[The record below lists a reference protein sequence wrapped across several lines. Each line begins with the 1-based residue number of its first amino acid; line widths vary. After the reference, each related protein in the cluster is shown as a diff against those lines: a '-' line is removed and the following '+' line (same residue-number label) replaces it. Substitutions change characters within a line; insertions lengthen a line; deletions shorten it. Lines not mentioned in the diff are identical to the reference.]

1 MLKCGDKWC
10 GVTYKEDRES
20 VQNELQAKKDKAYQ
34 DSMQTVYIIPAANG
48 CLVAAAH
55 YTVESAEG
63 FGARF
68 DRDGGFLDVCTY
80 VDGKRN
86 GKSVSFDEDGNIV
99 VRLWSNGEM
108 ISEKIIAD

>member
-1 MLKCGDKWC
+1 MH
-10 GVTYKEDRES
+10 
-20 VQNELQAKKDKAYQ
+20 A
-34 DSMQTVYIIPAANG
+34 G
-48 CLVAAAH
+48 CWSNNAP
-55 YTVESAEG
+55 SG

-68 DRDGGFLDVCTY
+68 DKDGGFLDVCTY